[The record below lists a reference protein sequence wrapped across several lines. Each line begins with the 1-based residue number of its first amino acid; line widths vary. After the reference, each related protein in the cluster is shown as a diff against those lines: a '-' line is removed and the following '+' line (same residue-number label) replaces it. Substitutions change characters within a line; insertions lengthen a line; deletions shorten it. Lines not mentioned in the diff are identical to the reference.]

1 MAAALHQ
8 LGSGIYDR
16 AKNGAITGPKI
27 NVTQQAFAITTAMID
42 DVGDLIPLAPATQNS
57 MLHTFRYTSTDV
69 DTNGSPAL
77 VLSLVLTNAAYLGTL
92 VGASTYTVIAS
103 ITTGQAAGTYDL
115 AAQTYAIKVA
125 AQQKKVNNPSGTF
138 CWALLVATAA
148 ATPATGTAFFE
159 IAEIEGHPSA
169 SSNTIIP
176 YFS

>member
-57 MLHTFRYTSTDV
+57 MLHTFRLTITDV
-69 DTNGSPAL
+69 DTGGPTL
-77 VLSLVLTNAAYLGTL
+77 VWSLVLTNAANLGTL
-92 VGASTYTVIAS
+92 SGATTYTVIAS
-103 ITTGQAAGTYDL
+103 ITAGQTATTYDL
-115 AAQTYAIKVA
+115 AAQAYAVKVA
-125 AQQKKVNNPSGTF
+125 AQQKKVNNPSGQF

-148 ATPATGTAFFE
+148 TTPATGTAFFE
-159 IAEIEGHPSA
+159 IAEIEGHPSC